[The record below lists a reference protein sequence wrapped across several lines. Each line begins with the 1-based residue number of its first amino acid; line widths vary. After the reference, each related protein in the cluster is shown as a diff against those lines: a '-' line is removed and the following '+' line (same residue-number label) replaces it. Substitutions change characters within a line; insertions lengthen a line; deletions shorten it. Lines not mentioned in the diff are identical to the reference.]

1 MMGTLAEL
9 EERVAALEREVE
21 ELRRKSGAPRSNA
34 EWLQQIAD
42 SCKDIPAEALEAM
55 YRYGREFRESQPY
68 PGE

>member
-1 MMGTLAEL
+1 MGTLAEL
-9 EERVAALEREVE
+9 EQRVAALEREVQ
-21 ELRRKSGAPRSNA
+21 ELRQKSEAPRSNA

-42 SCKDIPAEALEAM
+42 SCRDIPAEALEDM